1 MQDNITHILN
11 SISNQFGA
19 SHAEIYRLISEQDQV
34 MTTFGLECATNLS
47 SDVVAAC
54 LGDLV
59 RASYI
64 RVYSK
69 HNRPSAWETVKEIA
83 EAC

>member
-1 MQDNITHILN
+1 MQEIISHTPDA
-11 SISNQFGA
+11 ISNQFGTD
-19 SHAEIYRLISEQDQV
+19 HAEIYQLIAEQDQI
-34 MTTFGLECATNLS
+34 MTTFGLECAVNLS
-47 SDVVAAC
+47 AERVAEC

-69 HNRPSAWETVKEIA
+69 HNRPSAWETVKEVA
-83 EAC
+83 QAS